1 MRCLIIILLFFS
13 LIFFNCKKKADK
25 FSNVVTK
32 ENSID
37 SLKTSVIKNNE
48 VTKNKKLRLTG
59 SYDFK
64 KLLGS
69 LKNINHT
76 KNKHKDWVSD
86 YSYVFSGL
94 FELDSEKFQV
104 KTTSYT
110 YKKDLVFYLHNIKCV
125 NDSISIKPFLEK
137 AQGKF
142 TEGYLSNRVFILA
155 MKDDMT
161 ANYIDI
167 PEKMNPYKLR
177 LELVDTLYKKI
188 NSDVILCYRTKKCVY
203 KDFREKK

>member
-1 MRCLIIILLFFS
+1 MKQHIIILLFFS
-13 LIFFNCKKKADK
+13 LPFFNCKKKADK

-48 VTKNKKLRLTG
+48 VTKSKKLRLTG

-64 KLLGS
+64 KLLDS

-76 KNKHKDWVSD
+76 KNKYKDWMSD

-104 KTTSYT
+104 KTTSYE
-110 YKKDLVFYLHNIKCV
+110 YKNQVKFYLHTITHT
-125 NDSISIKPFLEK
+125 NDTISIKTFLENV
-137 AQGKF
+137 QGKQ
-142 TEGYLSNRVFILA
+142 TEGYTRSRVLIFA
-155 MKDDMT
+155 MLNDKE
-161 ANYIDI
+161 ANFIDI
-167 PEKMNPYKLR
+167 PEKLNSYKLR
-177 LELVDTLYKKI
+177 LELIDTLYKKI
-188 NSDVILCYRTKKCVY
+188 DSDVILCNRTKKCIY
-203 KDFREKK
+203 KDFREKE